1 MPETHRA
8 EAHIEITEA
17 NPEQAQP
24 GAQHVAAIQTAY
36 AGVAFGANG
45 CLGDLIQ
52 KPADQMPKRVTAKGV
67 ACEQENVDRQ
77 HDRPKADSE
86 VL

>member
-8 EAHIEITEA
+8 EAHIEIAEA
-17 NPEQAQP
+17 DPEQTHP
-24 GAQHVAAIQTAY
+24 GAQHMAAVETGHT
-36 AGVAFGANG
+36 GVALGAKR

-52 KPADQMPKRVTAKGV
+52 KPADQMAERVTAKRV
-67 ACEQENVDRQ
+67 ACEQENVDSQ
-77 HDRPKADSE
+77 HDRPNADSE

>member
-8 EAHIEITEA
+8 EAHIEIAEA

-24 GAQHVAAIQTAY
+24 GAQHVAAIQTAH
-36 AGVAFGANG
+36 AGVALGANR
-45 CLGDLIQ
+45 CLGNFIQ
-52 KPADQMPKRVTAKGV
+52 KSADQMAEGVTPKRV
-67 ACEQENVDRQ
+67 ACEQENVDGQ

-86 VL
+86 ML